1 MKDEAVAQERT
12 LPNPKIEYS
21 VEYCSAF
28 IIAFCCAIFSLWTI
42 GSNAATIFDLTWE
55 CLSEITRYVLPLAFL
70 FSLIVARS
78 FANTYRDELL
88 NNKIFVIL
96 PDLRFIVVL
105 LLAAIIIFVADSYI
119 NKYYVFA
126 IAASTIYLFSRGVQN
141 CHTNDQTIQ
150 SRTAKIRDIIALIVL
165 ILIADLVVLFAHRPD
180 LDDSS
185 FLQIVAQTLAYGD
198 RSPLSFDTSLGIV
211 LDHFRFFPYR
221 VSSYETLV
229 AFVSDIL
236 NINIYNVYYLI
247 LPAITAGLTILT
259 AFVFSRWFL
268 HTTTLALAATAVF
281 MVVMLAWGETHIAY
295 GNRVFV
301 RLFQGKGLI
310 VALTTPFA
318 ILAGLM
324 LANRPSFSVAG
335 VLALANICAIGVSS
349 SGLVITLFAVS
360 IIVLALAI
368 CKNFKNT
375 IRTWALIAVTM
386 LYPVLIASWL
396 KFGNESLM
404 PMRDVGTYLPINASL
419 GLEVRESI
427 LIIGVLLGLILFTL
441 NRNKSYVILVVVIFA
456 FILNP
461 WFSELISYVT
471 SRNMSWRLAWGAP
484 IPLLLSIALVAGL
497 SVRIPNRDFL
507 LASNWMLFCCKIT
520 AVSLLLVFV
529 FANKWVF
536 SSDNHLSWGIPAAKL
551 PNEFYVTSQI
561 AGKIR
566 ELNISGQVLAH
577 YKIAA
582 WLPLTLPDVKLVMPA
597 HTYPI
602 QLQTIL
608 PKHEF
613 DSRMA
618 MFNSINRGI
627 PNIEEFLRSIDDFN
641 VELIVV
647 PIQMD
652 RRISN
657 QNLISHNREIR
668 LEKIESISGFSLYK
682 LVRVD

>member
-1 MKDEAVAQERT
+1 MKAEVIDQEST
-12 LPNPKIEYS
+12 LPNPKLKYS
-21 VEYCSAF
+21 VEYYSAF

-55 CLSEITRYVLPLAFL
+55 YLSEITRYVLPLLFL

-78 FANTYRDELL
+78 FANTYRDGLL
-88 NNKIFVIL
+88 SNKILVTL

-105 LLAAIIIFVADSYI
+105 LLAAIIIFVAESYI

-126 IAASTIYLFSRGVQN
+126 IAASTIYLFSRGIQN
-141 CHTNDQTIQ
+141 CHTDDQIIQ
-150 SRTAKIRDIIALIVL
+150 SRTTERRDIIALIV
-165 ILIADLVVLFAHRPD
+165 IVLIAVSVVLFAHRPD

-185 FLQIVAQTLAYGD
+185 FLQIATQTLAYGD
-198 RSPLSFDTSLGIV
+198 RPPLSFDTSLGIV
-211 LDHFRFFPYR
+211 LESFRFAPYR

-236 NINIYNVYYLI
+236 NINIYNVYYLF

-268 HTTTLALAATAVF
+268 HTNTLALAATAVF
-281 MVVMLAWGETHIAY
+281 MIVMLAWGETHIAY

-310 VALTTPFA
+310 IALTTPFA
-318 ILAGLM
+318 ILTGLM
-324 LANRPSFSVAG
+324 LVNRPSFSVAG

-349 SGLVITLFAVS
+349 SGLVVTIFTS
-360 IIVLALAI
+360 IIVLVLAI
-368 CKNFKNT
+368 CKNFKKT
-375 IRTWALIAVTM
+375 IRAWALIAATM
-386 LYPVLIASWL
+386 IYPVLIAAWL
-396 KFGNESLM
+396 KFGNESLISM
-404 PMRDVGTYLPINASL
+404 SDVGTHLPINASL
-419 GLEVRESI
+419 GLDIRESI
-427 LIIGVLLGLILFTL
+427 LMIGLLLGLILFTL
-441 NRNKSYVILVVVIFA
+441 NRNKSYILLIVAIFA

-471 SRNMSWRLAWGAP
+471 SRNMSWRLAWAAP

-497 SVRIPNRDFL
+497 SIRIPNKSL
-507 LASNWMLFCCKIT
+507 VTNNWVVLSAVKIT
-520 AVSLLLVFV
+520 AVALLFVFV
-529 FANKWVF
+529 FANKWV
-536 SSDNHLSWGIPAAKL
+536 SSSGNNLSWGIPAAKL
-551 PNEFYVTSQI
+551 PNEFYVASQI
-561 AGKIR
+561 ADKIR
-566 ELNISGQVLAH
+566 VLNISGQVLAH
-577 YKIAA
+577 HSIAA
-582 WLPLTLPDVKLVMPA
+582 WLPLTLPGVKLVMPG

-613 DSRMA
+613 DSRIA
-618 MFNSINRGI
+618 MFNSINNGV
-627 PNIEEFLRSIDDFN
+627 PNIEEFLKSIDDFN

-647 PIQMD
+647 PIQIEQ
-652 RRISN
+652 RISN

-668 LEKIESISGFSLYK
+668 LEKIESFSGFSLYE